1 MTTNYSIPT
10 RTIRLASKVDISE
23 AITYINNVD
32 SKSKREKKSGVE
44 KERNKK
50 EKKIFCFYRVKVHHL
65 PGGVTEIKKIK

>member
-32 SKSKREKKSGVE
+32 SKSKREKESGVE
-44 KERNKK
+44 KERN
-50 EKKIFCFYRVKVHHL
+50 
-65 PGGVTEIKKIK
+65 